1 MTVDDAERRVV
12 ESTSGSS
19 RANPSATQPS
29 RDSAS
34 SGESRR
40 SAAPPR
46 PEGVYAQRTR
56 IRKQE
61 ILDSALVAFSQ
72 KGFYKASLADVASAA
87 GITAAGLLHHFK
99 TKEALLVE
107 LLAQRDLIDR
117 QIATTGR
124 ERPRGR
130 ALLQH
135 FVDTMARN
143 MTRPVTTQMY
153 AVLSA
158 EGVTE
163 GHPARQWFMD
173 RYDGLRLALSTALA
187 EAGADGDIATD
198 LDADATAAAIIAV
211 MDGLQIQWLYDPES
225 VDMATV
231 THQVITALVH
241 PTVPLEPAA
250 AATVAGLSR

>member
-1 MTVDDAERRVV
+1 M
-12 ESTSGSS
+12 
-19 RANPSATQPS
+19 
-29 RDSAS
+29 
-34 SGESRR
+34 
-40 SAAPPR
+40 
-46 PEGVYAQRTR
+46 YAQRTR

-107 LLAQRDLIDR
+107 LLAQRDLLDR
-117 QIATTGR
+117 PRSAGGG
-124 ERPRGR
+124 RPRGR

-135 FVDTMARN
+135 FVNTMARN

-173 RYDGLRLALSTALA
+173 RYDGLRLALSTALT

-198 LDADATAAAIIAV
+198 LDADSTAAAIIAV

-225 VDMATV
+225 VDMAAL

-241 PTVPLEPAA
+241 PAVPLEPAVPA
-250 AATVAGLSR
+250 AAVAGLTH

>member
-1 MTVDDAERRVV
+1 MTADDAGRRAV
-12 ESTSGSS
+12 EL
-19 RANPSATQPS
+19 
-29 RDSAS
+29 AS
-34 SGESRR
+34 SSSHTSPSTILPPPGSVPPGVSSR
-40 SAAPPR
+40 SAAQPR

-107 LLAQRDLIDR
+107 LLAQRDLLDR
-117 QIATTGR
+117 PLSAGGD
-124 ERPRGR
+124 RPRGR

-135 FVDTMARN
+135 FVNTMARN

-163 GHPARQWFMD
+163 GHPARQWFLD
-173 RYDGLRLALSTALA
+173 RYDGLRLALSTALT
-187 EAGADGDIATD
+187 EAGADGDIATG

-225 VDMATV
+225 VDMAAV
-231 THQVITALVH
+231 THQVITALVN
-241 PTVPLEPAA
+241 PTVPLEPAGA
-250 AATVAGLSR
+250 AAVAGLNR

>member
-1 MTVDDAERRVV
+1 MQSE
-12 ESTSGSS
+12 
-19 RANPSATQPS
+19 
-29 RDSAS
+29 
-34 SGESRR
+34 
-40 SAAPPR
+40 PPAR

-107 LLAQRDLIDR
+107 LLAQRDLLDR
-117 QIATTGR
+117 PQSAGGG
-124 ERPRGR
+124 RPRGR

-135 FVDTMARN
+135 FVTTMARN

-158 EGVTE
+158 EAVTE
-163 GHPARQWFMD
+163 GHPARQWFLG
-173 RYDGLRLALSTALA
+173 RYDGLRLALSTALT
-187 EAGADGDIATD
+187 EAGADGDIATG

-225 VDMATV
+225 VDMEAV

-250 AATVAGLSR
+250 IAAAGAGLNH

>member
-12 ESTSGSS
+12 EPASGTSRSSPSTSQPLPARAPLGAPTGS
-19 RANPSATQPS
+19 AQ
-29 RDSAS
+29 
-34 SGESRR
+34 
-40 SAAPPR
+40 PR

-61 ILDSALVAFSQ
+61 ILDSALIAFSQ

-107 LLAQRDLIDR
+107 LLAQRDLLDR
-117 QIATTGR
+117 PLSAGGD
-124 ERPRGR
+124 RPRGR

-135 FVDTMARN
+135 FVNTMARN
-143 MTRPVTTQMY
+143 MTRSVTTQMY

-158 EGVTE
+158 ESVTE
-163 GHPARQWFMD
+163 GHPARQWFLG

-198 LDADATAAAIIAV
+198 LDADATASAIIAV

-225 VDMATV
+225 VDMAAV

-250 AATVAGLSR
+250 TTAAGAGQDHR

>member
-1 MTVDDAERRVV
+1 MTVDDAAAPRVV
-12 ESTSGSS
+12 P
-19 RANPSATQPS
+19 A
-29 RDSAS
+29 
-34 SGESRR
+34 
-40 SAAPPR
+40 R

-61 ILDSALVAFSQ
+61 ILDSALVAFGQ

-107 LLAQRDLIDR
+107 LLAQRDLIDW
-117 QIATTGR
+117 QIATGGA
-124 ERPRGR
+124 RPRGR
-130 ALLQH
+130 AMLQH

-163 GHPARQWFMD
+163 SHPARQWFLD
-173 RYDGLRLALSTALA
+173 RYDSLRLALSTALI
-187 EAGADGDIATD
+187 EAGADGDIAAD
-198 LDADATAAAIIAV
+198 LDADATAIAIIAV

-225 VDMATV
+225 VDMGTV

-241 PTVPLEPAA
+241 PVVPLTMPAQT

>member
-1 MTVDDAERRVV
+1 MTVDDA
-12 ESTSGSS
+12 
-19 RANPSATQPS
+19 
-29 RDSAS
+29 
-34 SGESRR
+34 
-40 SAAPPR
+40 AAPGATAR

-61 ILDSALVAFSQ
+61 LLDSALVAFSQ

-117 QIATTGR
+117 QLAAGGD
-124 ERPRGR
+124 RPHGR
-130 ALLQH
+130 AMLQH
-135 FVDTMARN
+135 LVDTMARN

-158 EGVTE
+158 EGVTD
-163 GHPARQWFMD
+163 GHPARQWFLD
-173 RYDGLRLALSTALA
+173 RYQGLRLALSTALTEAAA
-187 EAGADGDIATD
+187 EGDVAAD
-198 LDADATAAAIIAV
+198 LDSDATAAAIIAV

-225 VDMATV
+225 VDMGAV

-241 PTVPLEPAA
+241 PAVPLSQAQPGAA
-250 AATVAGLSR
+250 VAGQSR